1 MSVLTILLVL
11 LLSMVDG
18 STKLWKTNENRV
30 DSYREARAAI
40 NLIKSDLAS
49 IYTSTNTDYFYT
61 EKDQKPDVPVKVSGM
76 DGSIFFMPAL
86 PKDAQ
91 ESTKNKSDLC
101 TVGYYLGFDK
111 TSLTGK
117 GTKSYNLYRYFRSSD
132 DTYTSLA
139 NNNFMSGVTT
149 DTSQT
154 SANSEVLAKNIV
166 GFTVTPYEIPFDPSN
181 PTSSRTPIP
190 FTKTTSTP
198 LPDMIEISITAISND
213 AAKRFGDDKT
223 KWEDPNSIT
232 RKQEGRTFTTRIYL
246 PGAAGVKSSALPT
259 PTPSPSPTP

>member
-1 MSVLTILLVL
+1 
-11 LLSMVDG
+11 MVDG

-40 NLIKSDLAS
+40 NLIKSDLSS
-49 IYTSTNTDYFYT
+49 IYASTNLDYFYT
-61 EKDQKPDVPVKVSGM
+61 EKDKKPDTPVKTPEM
-76 DGSIFFMPAL
+76 DGSIFFISAL

-91 ESTKNKSDLC
+91 DSTRNKSDLC

-132 DTYTSLA
+132 DTYTSLE
-139 NNNFMSGVTT
+139 NNDFLSGVTP

-166 GFTVTPYEIPFDPSN
+166 GFTITPYEIPYDPNN
-181 PTSSRTPIP
+181 PTNPRTPVP

-198 LPDMIEISITAISND
+198 LPDMIEITITAISNET
-213 AAKRFGDDKT
+213 AKRFGDDKA
-223 KWEDPNSIT
+223 KWEDANSST
-232 RKQEGRTFTTRIYL
+232 RKQEDRTFTSRVYL
-246 PGAAGVKSSALPT
+246 PEAAQVKTSALPT